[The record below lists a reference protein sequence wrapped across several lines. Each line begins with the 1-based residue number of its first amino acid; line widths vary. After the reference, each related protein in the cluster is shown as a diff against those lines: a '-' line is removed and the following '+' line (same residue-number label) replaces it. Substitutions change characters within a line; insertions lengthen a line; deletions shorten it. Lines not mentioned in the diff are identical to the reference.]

1 MEHSLFAF
9 EPAKPAGH
17 MHPLAL
23 AYLGDAIY
31 EMYIRQYMLSQPNHR
46 PQHLHKQ
53 STGYVSAK
61 AQARLL
67 AEWLPLLTEEELGIV
82 KLGRNAKSGRAPK
95 SADVLDYRH
104 STGFECLI
112 GYLYYERRH
121 ERLKQLLDMAT
132 GEIGGL

>member
-1 MEHSLFAF
+1 MDQSLFAF
-9 EPAKPAGH
+9 EPAKPPGQ

-31 EMYIRQYMLSQPNHR
+31 EMYIRQYVLSQQNHR
-46 PQHLHKQ
+46 PDHLHRE
-53 STGYVSAK
+53 SVGYVSAK

-67 AEWLPLLTEEELGIV
+67 AEWLPLLTEEELGVV
-82 KLGRNAKSGRAPK
+82 KKGRNAKSGKAPK